1 MRYEAS
7 PFEFL
12 PEIDLA
18 LHEAWFVDGMH
29 MPDGLADYS
38 ACSWVADVV
47 THGFCWA
54 AEKVSLPSCKGV
66 IWRDYKAQR
75 FIVTPI
81 VVDSEDEIK
90 EREVKFRQNLAE
102 AADEFHPYW
111 EKYKTE
117 LLDLYQPFK
126 DFDEKQAS
134 PAELGRKLED
144 LRQVGFRM
152 CEIHFWGMYLSFS
165 FFMLF
170 NQFCKQLGID
180 PASHEFAAMVRGF
193 DNKSFECE
201 RELWNLSRKVSEY
214 GLKSVFELPAHDVAS
229 SLRASGAGA
238 KWLDELDSFLVE
250 YGWRCERCWFPSSPS
265 WQEDPRYAIRK
276 VQDYLKLEDRNHIR
290 EKATKERERTIEQ
303 VIGRVSADKLDTFNL
318 LLKGAQTADA
328 FSEEHDL
335 YCEMQTDALRR
346 KFLEELGRRFVA
358 AGTLDEKDDIYWL
371 WLDETRKTSYWPEKW
386 RLQDVVKERKVMA
399 AATLEAGFPPV
410 MTNNPSPEEAF
421 GYMVRSGDPILLQVI
436 VGELPTPRPELK
448 ADVLGV
454 GGAPGIAE
462 GPARVVFTD
471 DQVGEVLPG
480 EILVCPTTT
489 IGWTTTFSLVKGVV
503 VDRGGMLSHAAV
515 VSRQYGIPCIL
526 NTFVGTSEIKTGQ
539 RIRIDGTQGAVYIL
553 ND

>member
-12 PEIDLA
+12 PEIDLE
-18 LHEAWFVDGMH
+18 LHEAWFLDGMH
-29 MPDGLADYS
+29 MPDGLADYT
-38 ACSWVADVV
+38 AFSWAAEVV

-66 IWRDYKAQR
+66 LWRDYKGQR
-75 FIVTPI
+75 FVVTPI
-81 VVDSEDEIK
+81 VVDSEAEIK
-90 EREVKFRQNLAE
+90 EREVKFRQNLAT

-117 LLDLYQPFK
+117 LLDLYRPFK
-126 DFDEKQAS
+126 DFDEKAAS
-134 PAELGRKLED
+134 SAEIGRQLED

-170 NQFCKQLGID
+170 HQMCKQLGID
-180 PASHEFAAMVRGF
+180 PTGHEFAAMVRGF
-193 DNKSFECE
+193 DNKSFQCE

-214 GLKSVFELPAHDVAS
+214 GLESTFKLPAHEIAS
-229 SLRASGAGA
+229 SLGANGSGG
-238 KWLDELDSFLVE
+238 KWMDELDSFLAE

-276 VQDYLKLEDRNHIR
+276 VQDYLKLEDRVPIQT
-290 EKATKERERTIEQ
+290 KAAEERES
-303 VIGRVSADKLDTFNL
+303 VIAEVTGRVPADKLDTFKM
-318 LLKGAQTADA
+318 LLKGAQTADV

-358 AGTLDEKDDIYWL
+358 AGTIDDKDDIYWL

-386 RLQDVVKERKVMA
+386 RMQGIVNERRAMA
-399 AATLEAGFPPV
+399 AANLEAGFPPV
-410 MTNNPSPEEAF
+410 LTTADPPEAAF

-471 DQVGEVLPG
+471 DQIGEVLPG

-489 IGWTTTFSLVKGVV
+489 IGWTTAFSLVKGVV

-539 RIRIDGTQGAVYIL
+539 RIRIDGAQGAVYFL
-553 ND
+553 DD